1 MTVNPS
7 GTIGATAGITLG
19 LSSAHDIKGPT
30 HVEERLLED
39 TFFGA
44 NASIVDEITALGHAL
59 LHPPK
64 EPAASGRK
72 RAGCL
77 PDHWTG
83 NPGDYNLTK

>member
-1 MTVNPS
+1 MT
-7 GTIGATAGITLG
+7 
-19 LSSAHDIKGPT
+19 PT
-30 HVEERLLED
+30 HAEERLLQD

-64 EPAASGRK
+64 EPVAAGGT

-83 NPGDYNLTK
+83 NPGDYNLTKWAALHLSI